1 MSVAGEAAHASQD
14 LLVMGRVTTVYGIKG
29 WVKVYSFTDPMTNI
43 LNYRH
48 WYLRYPNG
56 QTEAV
61 KLDSS
66 RVHGKGL
73 IALFSGC
80 ADRNEALR
88 FAGADILVNS
98 RELPEPES
106 GEYYWYQ
113 LEGLAVITQNDAGED
128 INLGK
133 VHHLMET
140 GSNDVLSVRGA
151 RGSIDRRERL
161 IPWIDDQVIQEVN
174 LDEGFIRV
182 DWDPDF

>member
-1 MSVAGEAAHASQD
+1 MSVAGETVQAPVD
-14 LLVMGRVTTVYGIKG
+14 RLVMGRVTTVYGIKG

-43 LNYRH
+43 LNYRQ

-56 QTEAV
+56 REEAV
-61 KLDSS
+61 KLDGG

-80 ADRNEALR
+80 ADRDGAQR
-88 FAGADILVNS
+88 FAGAEILVDS

-113 LEGLAVITQNDAGED
+113 LEGLAVFARDDAGED
-128 INLGK
+128 VNLGK
-133 VHHLMET
+133 VHHMMET
-140 GSNDVLSVRGA
+140 GANDVLVVRGA

-161 IPWIDDQVIQEVN
+161 VPWIEDQVIQHVN

-182 DWDPDF
+182 NWDPAF